1 MDKVTFCENS
11 IKGIFFCGL
20 FFFKVFAVFPLGV
33 LYPEHSQ
40 FAFEYFLNKLID
52 FLNVAVP
59 VKPKME
65 FHTELKNPKVDILY
79 DSVCIEVASAGFFM
93 AVGGGAGWYFLQYI
107 STILLPSEA
116 GRGARG
122 ALGGILCSIHFCFR

>member
-11 IKGIFFCGL
+11 IKGICGRIFFN
-20 FFFKVFAVFPLGV
+20 VFAVFPLGV

-40 FAFEYFLNKLID
+40 FAFEYLFNKLID

-79 DSVCIEVASAGFFM
+79 V
-93 AVGGGAGWYFLQYI
+93 
-107 STILLPSEA
+107 
-116 GRGARG
+116 
-122 ALGGILCSIHFCFR
+122 

>member
-1 MDKVTFCENS
+1 M
-11 IKGIFFCGL
+11 
-20 FFFKVFAVFPLGV
+20 FAVFPLGV

-79 DSVCIEVASAGFFM
+79 V
-93 AVGGGAGWYFLQYI
+93 
-107 STILLPSEA
+107 
-116 GRGARG
+116 
-122 ALGGILCSIHFCFR
+122 

>member
-1 MDKVTFCENS
+1 M
-11 IKGIFFCGL
+11 
-20 FFFKVFAVFPLGV
+20 FAVFPLGV

-65 FHTELKNPKVDILY
+65 FHTELKNPKVGI
-79 DSVCIEVASAGFFM
+79 CIEVASAGFFM
-93 AVGGGAGWYFLQYI
+93 AGGGDAGWYFLLYI
-107 STILLPSEA
+107 PMIFVLPTRQGGDS
-116 GRGARG
+116 RGAG
-122 ALGGILCSIHFCFR
+122 WIFCSIHFPLPLNFCCP